1 MVRIGLVQ
9 LAVNGADHVDVHIDR
24 ALDITRTAT
33 EQADL
38 VMLPELWSSGA
49 FDLSLGVANAQPID
63 GPFVTRLSELAAAT
77 NTWIHGGSFVESA
90 DDGLF
95 NTSLLFDPDG
105 SLVAS
110 YRKVHLFGFDGLEAA
125 TLSGGDDLVVVET
138 PLGPTGLATCYD
150 LRFPELFR
158 GLVDRGATAVLLTS
172 GWPQA
177 RIGHWQVLAQARA
190 IENQCWLAGCN
201 ETGTHAGVELGG
213 SSVVV
218 DPWGTAVASA
228 AREETIVYADIDPE
242 LPGSVRNSF
251 PVLRDRKL

>member
-1 MVRIGLVQ
+1 V
-9 LAVNGADHVDVHIDR
+9 
-24 ALDITRTAT
+24 
-33 EQADL
+33 
-38 VMLPELWSSGA
+38 
-49 FDLSLGVANAQPID
+49 
-63 GPFVTRLSELAAAT
+63 
-77 NTWIHGGSFVESA
+77 
-90 DDGLF
+90 
-95 NTSLLFDPDG
+95 LFDPSG

-125 TLSGGDDLVVVET
+125 TLSGGDDLVVVDT

-190 IENQCWLAGCN
+190 IENQCWVAGCN

-213 SSVVV
+213 SSAVV
-218 DPWGTAVASA
+218 DPWGTVIATAASA
-228 AREETIVYADIDPE
+228 EAVVFADIDPN
-242 LPGSVRNSF
+242 LPETVRDGF